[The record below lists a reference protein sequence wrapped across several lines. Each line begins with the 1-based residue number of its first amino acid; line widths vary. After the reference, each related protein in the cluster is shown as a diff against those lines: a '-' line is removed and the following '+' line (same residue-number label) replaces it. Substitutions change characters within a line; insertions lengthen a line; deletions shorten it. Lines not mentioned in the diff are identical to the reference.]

1 MSRDEISQAFA
12 HPLARAR
19 ASHEGTRL
27 PDRISLRDHVVEV
40 EIGAFAAERGVRQRL
55 AFNMVVEVSRPERD
69 PGDDVDRVLSYD
81 RLVEAIATELAA
93 RRFDLLETL
102 AEGIAARVLAHPLAE
117 RVFVR
122 IEKLDRGPGA
132 LGVEIVRSAGQ
143 ALAGAEATPAPAP
156 LLVLLPAAARNDP
169 ALAGFLD
176 RLAASA
182 PPALLL
188 TGQPEAPAPE
198 AESAEARARI
208 ALLAADQAAWQLSAA
223 DKRLTVAASLTEIDF
238 ALSRRQMAIWAP
250 ARLILAAARPP
261 ARPQDPHERA
271 AWLARE
277 LRARALLLIGD
288 NPPAPPTA
296 LAEIPLLTARLG
308 SESLPS
314 LA

>member
-1 MSRDEISQAFA
+1 MSRDEISEAFA

-19 ASHEGTRL
+19 ASHQGARL
-27 PDRISLRDHVVEV
+27 PDRISLSDHVVEV

-55 AFNMVVEVSRPERD
+55 AFNLVVEVSRPERD

-81 RLVEAIATELAA
+81 RLVEAIGAELAA

-143 ALAGAEATPAPAP
+143 AQAEAQATPAPAP
-156 LLVLLPAAARNDP
+156 LLVLLPAPARNDP

-176 RLAASA
+176 RLAAAA

-188 TGQPEAPAPE
+188 TGQPDAPAPE
-198 AESAEARARI
+198 AATPAARARI
-208 ALLAADQAAWQLSAA
+208 ALLAADQAAWQLSAT

-238 ALSRRQMAIWAP
+238 ALSRRQMAVWAP

-261 ARPQDPHERA
+261 AHPEDPLARA
-271 AWLARE
+271 AWLARK
-277 LRARALLLIGD
+277 LHARALLLVGD
-288 NPPAPPTA
+288 KPPAPPPA
-296 LAEIPLLTARLG
+296 LAEIPLLTARLADQT
-308 SESLPS
+308 LPS